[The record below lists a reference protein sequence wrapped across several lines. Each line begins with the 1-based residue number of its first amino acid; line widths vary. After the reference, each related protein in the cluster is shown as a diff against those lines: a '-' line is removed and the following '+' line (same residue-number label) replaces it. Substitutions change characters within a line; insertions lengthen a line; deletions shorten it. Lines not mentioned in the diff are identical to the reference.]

1 MVGARTS
8 RKCAR
13 LAAQKNLKKFKKKL
27 ATALALQLEG
37 KLARLTG
44 LPSVQKKFKK
54 KLVRLQ
60 KV

>member
-1 MVGARTS
+1 VHS
-8 RKCAR
+8 
-13 LAAQKNLKKFKKKL
+13 AAQKNPKKFKKKL
-27 ATALALQLEG
+27 ATVLALQLDE

-54 KLVRLQ
+54 KLVRVQ